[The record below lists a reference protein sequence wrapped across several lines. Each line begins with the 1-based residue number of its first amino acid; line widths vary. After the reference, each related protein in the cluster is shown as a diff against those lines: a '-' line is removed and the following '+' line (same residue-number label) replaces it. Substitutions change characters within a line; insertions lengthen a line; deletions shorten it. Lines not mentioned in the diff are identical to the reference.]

1 LRGRGRVR
9 VRIRVRVMVRVSAW
23 LVEVGV
29 NEIALGVGTVVLQP
43 ASEDEGQQNEYSG
56 ACHGSLCG
64 GGEEKKVRDVCG
76 RSLLLFHRADGRG
89 FDEGRIAQDM
99 PGLLSKAH

>member
-76 RSLLLFHRADGRG
+76 RSLLLFHRAV
-89 FDEGRIAQDM
+89 
-99 PGLLSKAH
+99 LL